1 MIREYFSRIRKQ
13 VFEHPSAVNI
23 NFDSTATDQ
32 DRGFWKAKITFRNGS
47 ELHLFEYITENNG
60 FNIKKYRYHFQNSDE
75 ETVFRYDNAP
85 HHPEIETHPE
95 HKHEKEAVKSAE
107 KPEINQ
113 ILEEVTNILMGLEE

>member
-60 FNIKKYRYHFQNSDE
+60 FNIKKYRYHFQ
-75 ETVFRYDNAP
+75 
-85 HHPEIETHPE
+85 
-95 HKHEKEAVKSAE
+95 KH
-107 KPEINQ
+107 
-113 ILEEVTNILMGLEE
+113 